1 MCRTSC
7 DDLSPLPFSLFLSVI
22 HPQPQYQT
30 KPNSHFPMDW
40 QPIRPNHLNFFQHG
54 CQETRWECSG
64 KWPALLFF
72 TLNGLQ
78 TKKDEMTEKTRAQ
91 SVMNDFHRHIWL
103 GLCTACELWERPFQ
117 LIHAK
122 SRWASGGGQ
131 DGRHSCLSQQLVSW
145 FFLNHTWLYA
155 KSGEGPIKTGI
166 KISANFC

>member
-1 MCRTSC
+1 MTSAPC
-7 DDLSPLPFSLFLSVI
+7 LSHSSFQSSIPNPN
-22 HPQPQYQT
+22 T
-30 KPNSHFPMDW
+30 KPNIIPIFQWTDSLSDLIISTFFNMAAKRRDENGAESDQPFCSSHW
-40 QPIRPNHLNFFQHG
+40 TSSKQ
-54 CQETRWECSG
+54 
-64 KWPALLFF
+64 
-72 TLNGLQ
+72 
-78 TKKDEMTEKTRAQ
+78 KDEMTEKTRAQ
-91 SVMNDFHRHIWL
+91 SVMDDFHRHIWL

-122 SRWASGGGQ
+122 SWWVSGRGQ